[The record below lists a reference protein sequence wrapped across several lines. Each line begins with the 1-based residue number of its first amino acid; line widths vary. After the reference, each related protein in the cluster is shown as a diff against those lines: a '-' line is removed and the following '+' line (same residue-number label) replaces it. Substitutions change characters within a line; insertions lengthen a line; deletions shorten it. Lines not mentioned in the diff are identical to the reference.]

1 MLSILNS
8 NIKHNINELNR
19 IKKLNKKINKNV
31 KKQEFFD
38 INKNKI
44 NKDKPND
51 ENFECRDYLNVNVTE
66 IKEIK
71 PIEKKH
77 FNIIINNKNEIDNI
91 IDDNSINF
99 KINKVN
105 LENSIL
111 TKMNEKLDLQ
121 KEELIMMTQIKESQS
136 VELKHVE
143 KKHFDMTIHNNNITN
158 NNVVEFNIVTNNLS
172 KNNQFNNKS
181 LIDNIRYLSSFT
193 INIVHQYKY
202 KNKDITGF
210 GDFIRGIY
218 FVLQFSE
225 KYNLNFEFNI
235 NNHIIKKYLDY
246 FTNKPN
252 ISEDISLNIS
262 FLELSNSN
270 YLNKN
275 RIIDYDYINIDYEF
289 SNFLI
294 NLPNYNNNKYLY
306 TINHPDQK
314 LISNIHKDFVKN
326 IIKPTDYIYNL
337 TERALANL
345 NLVKH
350 KFITIHIRTNDDC
363 FSNKKTLDIIN
374 KNLMFLL
381 DFIKKIY
388 LHHRLDIFILS
399 SDNNVKTNI
408 IRHFTQVKILVH
420 NISHTCLNNND
431 DESIINTLK
440 DFYIMSYS
448 RYIYS
453 FSIYEHGSGFSKWC
467 ATTYNIP
474 YICYSLKK

>member
-8 NIKHNINELNR
+8 NIKHNINELNI
-19 IKKLNKKINKNV
+19 IKNLNKKINKNV

-44 NKDKPND
+44 NKDKTND
-51 ENFECRDYLNVNVTE
+51 KTFECREYLIVNVTE
-66 IKEIK
+66 IEEIK

-77 FNIIINNKNEIDNI
+77 FNMTMIDN
-91 IDDNSINF
+91 N
-99 KINKVN
+99 
-105 LENSIL
+105 
-111 TKMNEKLDLQ
+111 
-121 KEELIMMTQIKESQS
+121 IKY
-136 VELKHVE
+136 
-143 KKHFDMTIHNNNITN
+143 NNITN
-158 NNVVEFNIVTNNLS
+158 NNVVEFKIVTNNLP
-172 KNNQFNNKS
+172 KNNQFDNKS

-193 INIVHQYKY
+193 INIVYQYKY
-202 KNKDITGF
+202 KNKDVTGF

-218 FVLQFSE
+218 FVLQFCE

-252 ISEDISLNIS
+252 ISEDISLNIT
-262 FLELSNSN
+262 FLELTNSN

-289 SNFLI
+289 LNFLI

-314 LISNIHKDFVKN
+314 LISNIHIDFVKN
-326 IIKPTDYIYNL
+326 IIKPTNFIYNL
-337 TERALANL
+337 TEKALANL
-345 NLVKH
+345 NLVKN

-363 FSNKKTLDIIN
+363 FSNKKSLDIIN

-408 IRHFTQVKILVH
+408 IRHFTQVKFLVH

-453 FSIYEHGSGFSKWC
+453 FSVYDHGSGFSKWC
-467 ATTYNIP
+467 AITYNIP
-474 YICYSLKK
+474 YMCYSLEK